1 MRKESLLFTFPVRL
15 KTLLPEHV
23 SAVLLLERK
32 CGLEV
37 WRGQDYMNLLLGD
50 PHFHGFVATIAND
63 SETGVSQ
70 QEGDSDGRGI
80 EYRAAARKE
89 KIVGFIAGRILPP
102 STEIYKLAVELGH
115 HRQKIGSRLLERFI
129 GIAWSRGVTDCF
141 LEVRPSNK
149 GAIAFYHFHGFVEH
163 STRRTYYKQP
173 PEDALVMLL
182 KLKRADVK

>member
-1 MRKESLLFTFPVRL
+1 VRL
-15 KTLLPEHV
+15 KTFLPDHV
-23 SAVLLLERK
+23 SAVLMLERK

-50 PHFHGFVATIAND
+50 PHFHGFVATVAD
-63 SETGVSQ
+63 DRAPTEGASQ
-70 QEGDSDGRGI
+70 QQGGTAGQGI
-80 EYRAAARKE
+80 EDRVVGGNE
-89 KIVGFIAGRILPP
+89 QIVGFIAGRILPP
-102 STEIYKLAVELGH
+102 NTEIYKLAVESGH
-115 HRQKIGSRLLERFI
+115 QRQKIGSRLLERFI

-149 GAIAFYHFHGFVEH
+149 GAIAFYHLHGFVEH
-163 STRRTYYKQP
+163 STRSTYYKQP